1 MINLTFCRRYSQKM
15 FILHFPVDVQKKF
28 DCEKKKFLLK
38 CTIPTIGTSH
48 YHDSILMPDGE
59 AVHCINKNK
68 INIWVF

>member
-1 MINLTFCRRYSQKM
+1 MINLTFCRRCSQM
-15 FILHFPVDVQKKF
+15 FILHFPADVQKKF
-28 DCEKKKFLLK
+28 DCEKKFLK
-38 CTIPTIGTSH
+38 CNIPTIGTSH